1 MFPSNRSKQ
10 VLLQPYSC
18 HLSENFRTI
27 HATSQHIIYFYYLPL
42 SITCFT
48 VPFQA
53 LLPAFCNAYEDPAI
67 LGDARVLANMLWV
80 ERAYVPAPPALCYG
94 RDGTQDE
101 IKPHMRRIVVEWMLD
116 VCVDQRCNV
125 DVFLL
130 ATNIIDRFLSTIRLE
145 E

>member
-1 MFPSNRSKQ
+1 MY
-10 VLLQPYSC
+10 LLQ
-18 HLSENFRTI
+18 E
-27 HATSQHIIYFYYLPL
+27 
-42 SITCFT
+42 
-48 VPFQA
+48 

-80 ERAYVPAPPALCYG
+80 EAHYVPAPPSLCYG
-94 RDGTQDE
+94 RTQDE

-130 ATNIIDRFLSTIRLE
+130 ATNIIGRFLSTIRLVRINNLLE
-145 E
+145 IRRNHPITCIIT

>member
-1 MFPSNRSKQ
+1 MS
-10 VLLQPYSC
+10 LLC
-18 HLSENFRTI
+18 FHLTEVNK
-27 HATSQHIIYFYYLPL
+27 YYCNPTLAIEVRISAQFTQPL
-42 SITCFT
+42 STLFTSIITCFT